1 MAKQVLTN
9 VNVTFGTANTDISAY
24 VASIA
29 LNLSAAEVAT
39 TAFGTA
45 NAVTRIQGLRDHSI
59 TLSMHQ
65 DYPTIEKLFYDAF
78 QNGTAVPM
86 TIKPN
91 GTAAAGSSQP
101 SYACNVL
108 SVGYSPVNG
117 AVGDLA
123 TFDITLPVDGAITKT
138 GTGA

>member
-24 VASIA
+24 VASVS

-45 NAVTRIQGLRDHSI
+45 NAVTRIQGLRDHSV

-65 DYPTIEKLFYDAF
+65 DYPTIEKLFYDVF
-78 QNGTAVPM
+78 SNGTAVPL

-91 GTAAAGSSQP
+91 GTATAGSTQP
-101 SYACNVL
+101 SYSM
-108 SVGYSPVNG
+108 SVISTGYAPING

>member
-1 MAKQVLTN
+1 
-9 VNVTFGTANTDISAY
+9 
-24 VASIA
+24 
-29 LNLSAAEVAT
+29 LSAAEVAT

-45 NAVTRIQGLRDHSI
+45 NAVTRIQGLRDHSV

-78 QNGTAVPM
+78 NNGTAVPM

-91 GTAAAGSSQP
+91 GTAVAGSSQP
-101 SYACNVL
+101 QYAFSVL
-108 SVGYSPVNG
+108 PVGYTPVNG

-123 TFDITLPVDGAITKT
+123 TFDITLPVDGAVVKT